1 MSIVL
6 KLARN
11 RRSVRTYKHDPI
23 EIKDVLEI
31 LETARNA
38 PSGANRQPW
47 RFLIVSDWKIKVEIR
62 RICEEIERDFH
73 EKAPE

>member
-11 RRSVRTYKHDPI
+11 RRSIRIYKHDSI
-23 EIKDVLEI
+23 EIKDILEI

-47 RFLIVSDWKIKVEIR
+47 RFLIVSDRKTKVKIRKI
-62 RICEEIERDFH
+62 FLQMH
-73 EKAPE
+73 QFFY